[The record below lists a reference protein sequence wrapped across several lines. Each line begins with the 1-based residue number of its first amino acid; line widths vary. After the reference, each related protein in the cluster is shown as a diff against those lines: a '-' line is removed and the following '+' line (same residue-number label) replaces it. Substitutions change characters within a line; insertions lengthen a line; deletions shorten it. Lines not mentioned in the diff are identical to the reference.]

1 MTEKELRQ
9 KFVDEAIKY
18 IGVKEGSSKHK
29 YIVDTYNKISPL
41 PVNYKVK
48 YTDAWCATF
57 VSFVG
62 KQCGLLD
69 IIPAECGCERQ
80 IELWKKLG
88 RWKESDSYKPNV
100 GTIVYY
106 DWQDDGVGD
115 NKGHSDH
122 VGIVVSVSN
131 NMIKV
136 IEGNMDDK
144 VGYRNIAV
152 NGKSIRG
159 FGEPNFA
166 SKATKTSSTNKVST
180 SNKKSVCSIEL
191 EILKKG
197 SKGQS
202 VKALQ
207 SILVKSGYS
216 VGLSGVD
223 GIFGSGTDKAV
234 KKFQTAK
241 KLESDGIVG
250 KMTWTALLS

>member
-1 MTEKELRQ
+1 MNEKELRQ
-9 KFVDEAIKY
+9 KLVDEAIKY

-57 VSFVG
+57 VSFIA

-69 IIPAECGCERQ
+69 IVPAECGCERQ

-88 RWKESDSYKPNV
+88 RWEEKDSYKPSV
-100 GTIVYY
+100 GDIVYY
-106 DWQDDGVGD
+106 DWQDNGVGD

-152 NGKSIRG
+152 DGKTIRG
-159 FGEPNFA
+159 FGKPNFA
-166 SKATKTSSTNKVST
+166 SKATKTSSVNN
-180 SNKKSVCSIEL
+180 SNSSSKGSACSVEL
-191 EILKKG
+191 SILKKG

-207 SILVKSGYS
+207 AMLKGFGYS
-216 VGLSGVD
+216 IGLSGID
-223 GIFGSGTDKAV
+223 GHFGTSTEKAV
-234 KKFQTAK
+234 KKYQEK
-241 KLESDGIVG
+241 EKLSVDGIVG
-250 KMTWTALLS
+250 VATWTSLLK